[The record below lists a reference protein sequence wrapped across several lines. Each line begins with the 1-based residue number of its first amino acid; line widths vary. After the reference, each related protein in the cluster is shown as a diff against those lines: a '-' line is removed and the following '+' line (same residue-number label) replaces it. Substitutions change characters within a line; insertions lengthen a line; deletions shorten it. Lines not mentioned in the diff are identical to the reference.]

1 MVMIFDNSL
10 LGSNPNKIIDKIV
23 DSIVKRNGKYSDLVH
38 YNNKVTG
45 EYKVILSYKGQ
56 LNECAIIGPDETDI
70 DSLRANELSRA
81 LSSEQPLVDP
91 YDIRCTIRPVFVRKD
106 QFLFDGSTVYK
117 ATANA
122 STDKDSGTTEIK
134 VDVLL
139 SNDPDISDASM
150 TLTLPTEFDCLKLLR
165 GNPTKVYNESA
176 DVKADTVTLSFA
188 NEDEAN
194 EFIKD
199 NGVQPEKSFEGKFG
213 WTVILKKSDLKK
225 IK

>member
-1 MVMIFDNSL
+1 M
-10 LGSNPNKIIDKIV
+10 
-23 DSIVKRNGKYSDLVH
+23 
-38 YNNKVTG
+38 
-45 EYKVILSYKGQ
+45 
-56 LNECAIIGPDETDI
+56 
-70 DSLRANELSRA
+70 
-81 LSSEQPLVDP
+81 VDP

-117 ATANA
+117 ATSNA

-139 SNDPDISDASM
+139 SEDPDVTDSST
-150 TLTLPTEFDCLKLLR
+150 TLTLPTEFDGLKLLR
-165 GNPTKVYNESA
+165 CNPIKVYNESA

-199 NGVQPEKSFEGKFG
+199 NELKPEDSYNGKFG
-213 WTVILKKSDLKK
+213 WVVVLKKSDLKK

>member
-1 MVMIFDNSL
+1 M
-10 LGSNPNKIIDKIV
+10 
-23 DSIVKRNGKYSDLVH
+23 
-38 YNNKVTG
+38 
-45 EYKVILSYKGQ
+45 
-56 LNECAIIGPDETDI
+56 
-70 DSLRANELSRA
+70 
-81 LSSEQPLVDP
+81 DP

-139 SNDPDISDASM
+139 SNDPDVTEAST
-150 TLTLPTEFDCLKLLR
+150 TLTLPTEFDGLKLLR

-199 NGVQPEKSFEGKFG
+199 NGVKPEKSFEGKFG

-225 IK
+225 VK